1 MLIQPYLFFQGR
13 AEEAIDFYRQALGAE
28 VLMMMRMKDSP
39 EPPPPGT
46 TPPGSDQLIMHAGLQ
61 IGDALIMVSDGNCAG
76 ETSFH
81 GFSLSL
87 TVPDIDTADRMFAAL
102 SEGGNVVMPIGET
115 FWSPHFGMVTDRFG
129 VGWMITIPMPEPAEP

>member
-1 MLIQPYLFFQGR
+1 MIQPYLFFQGR

-39 EPPPPGT
+39 EPPPPGAI
-46 TPPGSDQLIMHAGLQ
+46 PPGSDLLIMHATLQ
-61 IGDALIMVSDGNCAG
+61 IGDATIMVSDGDCTG
-76 ETSFH
+76 ETTFH

-87 TVPDIDTADRMFAAL
+87 TVPDVVTADRIFAAL
-102 SEGGNVVMPIGET
+102 SDGGKVGMPIGKT

-129 VGWMITIPMPEPAEP
+129 VGWMITIPTPPAA